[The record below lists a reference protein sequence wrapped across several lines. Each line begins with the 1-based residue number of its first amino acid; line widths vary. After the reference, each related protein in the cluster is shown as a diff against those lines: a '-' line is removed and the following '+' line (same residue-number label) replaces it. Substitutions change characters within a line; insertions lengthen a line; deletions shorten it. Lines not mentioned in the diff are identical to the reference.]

1 LTGYIVGI
9 VGKPNVGKSTFFSAL
24 TMKTVPIANY
34 PFTTIQPNRGV
45 GYVRVSCVCKE
56 FGVKDEP
63 TNSACING
71 NRFIPVELVD
81 CAGLVPGAWMGKGL
95 GNMFLDEIRRAKV
108 LIHVVDASGSTD
120 EEGRPCATGAH
131 DPGIDVQFLEE
142 EIDRWLMSIVKKD
155 WSKIVKLTEVD
166 KKPLI
171 EVLSDRLSGVSV
183 SKIDVSNALSSLGL
197 METKPSEWRDEQLM
211 EFIREIRAKS
221 KPMLIAA
228 NKVDIPSAEA
238 YVKKLRES
246 KPYVVP
252 CSAEAELA
260 LKRGVEKNVLSYL
273 PGDGDFQV
281 IGEITEAQRKAL
293 KWIKD
298 NVLEKWGSTGVQ
310 QALNFSFLKLLG
322 MKVVYPVVDPDKLTD
337 HQGRVLPEAHL
348 IPGDAT
354 ARQFAYLIHT
364 ELGEHFIYAVEA
376 RSRKRVGE
384 DYVLKDGDVISIIS
398 ARKRG

>member
-1 LTGYIVGI
+1 MDYIVGI

-45 GYVRVSCVCKE
+45 GYVRVPCVCKE

-120 EEGRPCATGAH
+120 EEGKPCATGTH
-131 DPGIDVQFLEE
+131 DPSIDVKFLEE
-142 EIDRWLMSIVKKD
+142 EIDRWLMSIIKKD

-166 KKPLI
+166 KKPLT
-171 EVLSDRLSGVSV
+171 EVIAERLSGISV
-183 SKIDVSNALSSLGL
+183 SKIEVAQALSSAGL
-197 METKPSEWRDEQLM
+197 MEARASEWGDERLM
-211 EFIREIRAKS
+211 DFTRKVRAKS

-228 NKVDIPSAEA
+228 NKVDIPTAEA
-238 YVKKLRES
+238 YVEKLKGS
-246 KPYVVP
+246 GSHVVP

-260 LKRGVEKNVLSYL
+260 LKKGVEKNVLSYL
-273 PGDGDFQV
+273 PGDGDFEI
-281 IGEITEAQRKAL
+281 IGEITDAQRKAL
-293 KWIKD
+293 NWIKD
-298 NVLEKWGSTGVQ
+298 NVLGKWGSTGVQ
-310 QALNFSFLKLLG
+310 QALNFSFLNLLG

-337 HQGRVLPEAHL
+337 HRGRVLPEAHL
-348 IPGDAT
+348 VPGDAT
-354 ARQFAYLIHT
+354 AKQFAYSIHT

-376 RSRKRVGE
+376 RSSKRVGE
-384 DYVLKDGDVISIIS
+384 DYVLKDGDVISIVS

>member
-1 LTGYIVGI
+1 MDYIVGI

-45 GYVRVSCVCKE
+45 GYVRVPCVCKE

-120 EEGRPCATGAH
+120 EEGKPCATGTH
-131 DPGIDVQFLEE
+131 DPSIDVKFLEE
-142 EIDRWLMSIVKKD
+142 EIDRWLMSIIKKD

-166 KKPLI
+166 KKPLT
-171 EVLSDRLSGVSV
+171 EVIAERLSGISV
-183 SKIDVSNALSSLGL
+183 SKVEVAQALSSAGL
-197 METKPSEWRDEQLM
+197 MEARASEWGDERLM
-211 EFIREIRAKS
+211 DFTRKVRAKS

-228 NKVDIPSAEA
+228 NKVDIPTAEA
-238 YVKKLRES
+238 YVEKLKGS
-246 KPYVVP
+246 GSHVVP

-260 LKRGVEKNVLSYL
+260 LKKGVEKNVLSYL
-273 PGDGDFQV
+273 PGDGDFEI
-281 IGEITEAQRKAL
+281 IGEITDAQRKAL
-293 KWIKD
+293 NWIKD
-298 NVLEKWGSTGVQ
+298 NVLGKWGSTGVQ
-310 QALNFSFLKLLG
+310 QALNFSFLNLLG

-337 HQGRVLPEAHL
+337 HRGRVLPEAHL
-348 IPGDAT
+348 VPGDAT
-354 ARQFAYLIHT
+354 AKQFAYSIHT

-376 RSRKRVGE
+376 RSSKRVGE
-384 DYVLKDGDVISIIS
+384 DYVLKDGDVISIVS